1 MNQILCLLMSIV
13 LTFADGTEK
22 VYDDAEVTAVEIDDD
37 TNTVTVNTTHGT
49 DTYKDMVLAIGTR
62 ADEPAPVANHLITEA
77 RGWHEGL
84 YAKFSLAEG
93 AKSYH
98 AYVKSDDETDYHKVD
113 GQLTRNYGT
122 HGRVDVVGLRA
133 GTYSLKVVPV
143 YEDGSEGEAST
154 VEGLKVV
161 PYSREGFA
169 HHGRSEGIGAY
180 NNDGTLKANAKVVYI
195 TKENAAELQPL
206 LTSYSKGT
214 LASTPLCVRII
225 GLLKKEDMGTLGS
238 SSEGLQVKGNSGY
251 TPLNITIEG
260 IGDDATLSGFGI
272 LVRNAESVE
281 LRNFGNMLCMD
292 DAISLDT
299 KNRHVWVHN
308 IDIFYGQAGSDADQA
323 KGDGTVDLK
332 GDSQYITI
340 ASCHFFD
347 SGKSSL
353 CGMTSE
359 TGPNYISY
367 HDNWFDHSDSRHPR
381 IRTMSVHVWN
391 NYFDGNAKYGVGTTM
406 GSSAF
411 VEANYFRNCKY
422 PMLMARQG
430 HDPEATS
437 GSVKTTFSGE
447 DGGFIKSFANVRT
460 GLSASNYT
468 TCQSNPT
475 SFDAYEAASRLEQ
488 VPATIVTKHGGTP
501 YNNFDTDDELMY
513 GYQPCEAKDVPQRVT
528 GYFGAGRLNHG
539 DLTWT
544 FDNATDDAD
553 YGLNTA
559 LMTALKTYT
568 TSLKGFFG
576 SETETPDT
584 PDEPTDPEQPVD
596 PSEVLLVSFGA
607 DGQPSSPTFTVTG
620 NGSSSKGEIT
630 VDGVT
635 YTTCLKMESST
646 LVTFTLAV
654 KSRVTFYFGPSE
666 TASLKIDGEKISG
679 TSNIYTTT
687 LDAGT
692 HTLTKDKSVNLF
704 LVKIEPLDE

>member
-62 ADEPAPVANHLITEA
+62 ADEPAPAANNLITEA
-77 RGWHEGL
+77 RGWHESL

-299 KNRHVWVHN
+299 KNRHIWVHN
-308 IDIFYGQAGSDADQA
+308 TDLFYGQAGSDSDQA
-323 KGDGTVDLK
+323 KGDGTIDLK

-468 TCQSNPT
+468 TWQSNPT

-488 VPATIVTKHGGTP
+488 VPATIVTKHGGTS

-559 LMTALKTYT
+559 LMSALKTYT

-620 NGSSSKGEIT
+620 NGSSSKGEIP

-635 YTTCLKMESST
+635 YTTS
-646 LVTFTLAV
+646 
-654 KSRVTFYFGPSE
+654 
-666 TASLKIDGEKISG
+666 
-679 TSNIYTTT
+679 SNINSIVYQ
-687 LDAGT
+687 
-692 HTLTKDKSVNLF
+692 
-704 LVKIEPLDE
+704 

>member
-62 ADEPAPVANHLITEA
+62 ADEPAPAANNLITEA
-77 RGWHEGL
+77 RGWHESL

-93 AKSYH
+93 AKSYQ

-299 KNRHVWVHN
+299 KNRHIWVHN
-308 IDIFYGQAGSDADQA
+308 IDLFYGQAGSDSDQA
-323 KGDGTVDLK
+323 KGDGTIDLK

-468 TCQSNPT
+468 TWQSNPT

-559 LMTALKTYT
+559 LMSALKTYT

-635 YTTCLKMESST
+635 YTTS
-646 LVTFTLAV
+646 
-654 KSRVTFYFGPSE
+654 
-666 TASLKIDGEKISG
+666 
-679 TSNIYTTT
+679 SNINSIVYQ
-687 LDAGT
+687 
-692 HTLTKDKSVNLF
+692 
-704 LVKIEPLDE
+704 

>member
-62 ADEPAPVANHLITEA
+62 ADEPAPAANNLITEA
-77 RGWHEGL
+77 RGWHESL

-299 KNRHVWVHN
+299 KNRQVWVHN
-308 IDIFYGQAGSDADQA
+308 IDLFYGQAGSDADQA

-468 TCQSNPT
+468 TWQGNPT
-475 SFDAYEAASRLEQ
+475 SFDAYEAASRLEK

-559 LMTALKTYT
+559 LMSALKTYT
-568 TSLKGFFG
+568 TSFKGFFG

>member
-62 ADEPAPVANHLITEA
+62 ADEPAPVANNLITEA
-77 RGWHEGL
+77 RGWHESL

-299 KNRHVWVHN
+299 KNRHIWVHN
-308 IDIFYGQAGSDADQA
+308 IDLFYGQAGSDSDQA
-323 KGDGTVDLK
+323 KGDGTIDLK

-353 CGMTSE
+353 CGMKSE

-468 TCQSNPT
+468 TWQGNPT

-544 FDNATDDAD
+544 FDNAD

-559 LMTALKTYT
+559 LMSALKTYT
-568 TSLKGFFG
+568 TSFKGFFG